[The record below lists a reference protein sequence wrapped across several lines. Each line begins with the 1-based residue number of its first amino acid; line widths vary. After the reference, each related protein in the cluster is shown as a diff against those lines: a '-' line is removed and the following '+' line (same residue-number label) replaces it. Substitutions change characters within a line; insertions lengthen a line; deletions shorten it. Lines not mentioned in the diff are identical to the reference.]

1 MSEQLGLYNRN
12 VRDLL
17 GYAVATDPA
26 SPDTFFRR
34 NLPRLGLADSAGD
47 TGNVALATGV
57 MTSVP
62 LFLVA
67 GELVTNLSFI
77 SGATAAGTPTAWWF
91 ALYDTQATA
100 ALIAQSADQTTTAWA
115 ANTVK
120 TLALA
125 TAYRV
130 VKTGLHWAA
139 INVTATTPPTLI
151 GAVGARPVVTGEGNV
166 SQSSGSGLTTT
177 APATIATPAIKNF
190 VPLAVAT

>member
-26 SPDTFFRR
+26 SPDTFYRT

-47 TGNVALATGV
+47 SGNVALATGV

-67 GELVTNLSFI
+67 GDLVTNLSFV
-77 SGATAAGTPTAWWF
+77 SGATAAATPTAYWV
-91 ALYDTQATA
+91 ALYDTQTVP
-100 ALIAQSADQTTTAWA
+100 ALIAQSADQTNTAWG

-130 VKTGLHWAA
+130 VKTGVHWAA
-139 INVTATTPPTLI
+139 INVTAGTTPSLI
-151 GAVGARPVVTGEGNV
+151 GAVGARPVVTGEHNV
-166 SQSSGSGLTTT
+166 SQSSETGLTTT
-177 APATIATPAIKNF
+177 APATVASPAIKNF
-190 VPLAVAT
+190 IPRVVAT